1 MNNEENPKQDRHP
14 GEDREHGQG
23 DGQERNPDSD
33 RASGEGAEATKAAA
47 SNPFNEEAWN
57 RETYEAW
64 VQRFGTP
71 EEAAGRIARQPLKSL
86 SVLGET
92 IGDPAGLRIMNLMGS
107 NGSKAVALAL
117 LGASVTVADFS
128 PGNRRYAL
136 ELAASAGVPL
146 AYLVSDVL
154 KLDTTDLA
162 GTFDVVVAEM
172 GILHYFTDLA
182 PFMNLAHTLLAP
194 GGRFVLRDF
203 HPVSTK
209 LISSRG
215 TTAKIRKHKV
225 DGDYFDATLEE
236 QDASFAKYA
245 EGETAKVRLRKWN
258 LGEIVTAAAQS
269 GLIVSSLTEE
279 PNLSG
284 DSFDKGIPKTFTL
297 ISHKYSD
304 KLS

>member
-1 MNNEENPKQDRHP
+1 MNKETEGRESPKPSEEPIPGVLNPQ
-14 GEDREHGQG
+14 
-23 DGQERNPDSD
+23 
-33 RASGEGAEATKAAA
+33 
-47 SNPFNEEAWN
+47 NEEAWN

-64 VQRFGTP
+64 VSRFGTP
-71 EEAAGRIARQPLKSL
+71 EEAAARIAREPLKSL
-86 SVLGET
+86 SVLGES
-92 IGDPAGLRIMNLMGS
+92 IGSPEGKWIMNLMGS
-107 NGSKAVALAL
+107 NGSKAIALAL
-117 LGASVTVADFS
+117 LGAKVTVADFS

-136 ELAASAGVPL
+136 ELAQAAGVPL
-146 AYLVSDVL
+146 DYIVSDVL
-154 KLDTTDLA
+154 KLDTQQL
-162 GTFDVVVAEM
+162 GGQFDIVFAEM

-182 PFMNLAHTLLAP
+182 PFMDKVRILLVQ

-225 DGDYFDATLEE
+225 DGDYFDTGLEE
-236 QDASFAKYA
+236 QEASFAKYA

-269 GLIVSSLTEE
+269 GLIVSSLNEE

-297 ISHKYSD
+297 IAHK
-304 KLS
+304 